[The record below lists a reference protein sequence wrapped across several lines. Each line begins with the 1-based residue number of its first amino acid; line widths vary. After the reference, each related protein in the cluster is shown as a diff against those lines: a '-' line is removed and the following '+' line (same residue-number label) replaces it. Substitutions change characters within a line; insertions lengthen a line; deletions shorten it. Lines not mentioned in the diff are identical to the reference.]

1 MKAHFKFNGIKSSD
15 KNIVLKEYKP
25 IFLPALNVEYEQ
37 VPGRHGSI
45 EFNDN
50 TRQDIVIEVDIAILG
65 DSKTEVMV
73 NARAVEHWLSQK
85 GQLSFW
91 DEPQRFYIGRIVNQ
105 IPLERTAVWGNVT
118 LLFRCEPFA
127 YFIKSM
133 AEEIILDDEIPIC
146 EQITLDKATAVHQII
161 GPTTIEV
168 ENNGAFELKPF
179 IKIEGSFTNLAIGS
193 LVINN
198 PLVNDTLY
206 IDNENVLVYTIQA
219 GSRVNWLP
227 YVSGDV
233 LRLAHG
239 VNDVQIS
246 GTNLNFTLSYLSR
259 ERW

>member
-1 MKAHFKFNGIKSSD
+1 MRYFKFNGIKSSD

-73 NARAVEHWLSQK
+73 NARAIEHWLSQK

-91 DEPQRFYIGRIVNQ
+91 DEPKKFYIGRIVNQ
-105 IPLERTAVWGNVT
+105 IPLERQAAWGEAT

-127 YFIKSM
+127 YFVNTPDESFV
-133 AEEIILDDEIPIC
+133 LDDKIPIC
-146 EQITLDKATAVHQII
+146 EQITAQNATATHEITE
-161 GPTTIEV
+161 PTIIEV
-168 ENNGAFELKPF
+168 KNNGVFDVQPYM
-179 IKIEGSFTNLAIGS
+179 KIEGSFGNLAIDN
-193 LVINN
+193 LIINK
-198 PLVNDTLY
+198 PLNNDTLY
-206 IDNENVLVYTIQA
+206 IDNEKMLIYTKDLTTK
-219 GSRVNWLP
+219 VNWLP
-227 YVSGDV
+227 SCSGDF
-233 LRLAHG
+233 LKLDHG
-239 VNDVQIS
+239 INEIQIS
-246 GTNLNFTLSYLSR
+246 GSNLNITLMYLSI

>member
-15 KNIVLKEYKP
+15 KNIVLKKYKP
-25 IFLPALNVEYEQ
+25 IFLPALNIEYEQ

-85 GQLSFW
+85 GRLQFW

-127 YFIKSM
+127 YLIKSM

-146 EQITLDKATAVHQII
+146 EQITLDRATAVHTIT
-161 GPTTIEV
+161 GPTTIQV
-168 ENNGAFELKPF
+168 ENNGAFKLSPHM
-179 IKIEGSFTNLAIGS
+179 KIEGSFNNLAIGT
-193 LVINN
+193 LVINMALN
-198 PLVNDTLY
+198 NGTLY
-206 IDNENVLVYTIQA
+206 IDNELQEVYTIEA
-219 GSRVNWLP
+219 GQRINKLQ
-227 YVSGDV
+227 YCSGKF
-233 LRLAHG
+233 LELEHG
-239 VNDVQIS
+239 INDVQIS
-246 GTNLNFTLSYLSR
+246 GNNLNFTLYYLSR